1 MKLSYSKK
9 ELENKT
15 LCEIGCNAYSK
26 KELEDI
32 GKKVIDWCVDEFGLS
47 KYYEHYPYIEID
59 MDEVDLMGEFVGDNN
74 EIIVYPNAM
83 DNMDDFI
90 STVIHEYSHYLQR
103 LSWYTRYINMG
114 YEGVDNPYE
123 MIAETIAINN
133 WKLCKKEALNETTN

>member
-9 ELENKT
+9 ELK
-15 LCEIGCNAYSK
+15 
-26 KELEDI
+26 DI
-32 GKKVIDWCVDEFGLS
+32 GEKVIDWCVDEFGLS

-133 WKLCKKEALNETTN
+133 RKLCKKDILNETTN

>member
-1 MKLSYSKK
+1 MKPMYTKK
-9 ELENKT
+9 EF
-15 LCEIGCNAYSK
+15 
-26 KELEDI
+26 EDI
-32 GKKVIDWCVDEFGLS
+32 GEKVIDWCIDEFGLS
-47 KYYEHYPYIEID
+47 KHYEHYPYIEID
-59 MDEVDLMGEFVGDNN
+59 IDEEDYSLVGEFIGDNN

-123 MIAETIAINN
+123 MIAETIATNN
-133 WKLCKKEALNETTN
+133 YIQCKNNILK

>member
-1 MKLSYSKK
+1 MKSTYIKK
-9 ELENKT
+9 D
-15 LCEIGCNAYSK
+15 
-26 KELEDI
+26 LEDI
-32 GKKVIDWCVDEFGLS
+32 GEKVIDWCIDEFGLS
-47 KYYEHYPYIEID
+47 KHYEHYPYIEID
-59 MDEVDLMGEFVGDNN
+59 IDEVDLMGEFVSDNN

-133 WKLCKKEALNETTN
+133 RKLCKKEVLNETTN

>member
-1 MKLSYSKK
+1 MKLP
-9 ELENKT
+9 
-15 LCEIGCNAYSK
+15 YSK

-32 GKKVIDWCVDEFGLS
+32 GKKVIDWCIDEFGLS

-133 WKLCKKEALNETTN
+133 RKLCKKEVLNETNN

>member
-9 ELENKT
+9 ELE
-15 LCEIGCNAYSK
+15 
-26 KELEDI
+26 DI
-32 GKKVIDWCVDEFGLS
+32 GEKVIDWCINKFGLS
-47 KYYEHYPYIEID
+47 KHYEHYPYIEID
-59 MDEVDLMGEFVGDNN
+59 LDEVDLMGEFVGDNN

-133 WKLCKKEALNETTN
+133 WKKCKANILK

>member
-1 MKLSYSKK
+1 MDKLY
-9 ELENKT
+9 T
-15 LCEIGCNAYSK
+15 I

-59 MDEVDLMGEFVGDNN
+59 MNEVDLMGEFVGDNN

-133 WKLCKKEALNETTN
+133 RKLCKKEILNETTN

>member
-1 MKLSYSKK
+1 MKPMYTKK
-9 ELENKT
+9 EF
-15 LCEIGCNAYSK
+15 
-26 KELEDI
+26 EDI
-32 GKKVIDWCVDEFGLS
+32 GEKVIDWCVDEFGLS

-133 WKLCKKEALNETTN
+133 RKLCKKEVLNETTN

>member
-1 MKLSYSKK
+1 MKLS
-9 ELENKT
+9 
-15 LCEIGCNAYSK
+15 YSK

-32 GKKVIDWCVDEFGLS
+32 GKKVIDWCITEFGLS

-123 MIAETIAINN
+123 MIAETIAVNN

>member
-9 ELENKT
+9 ELE
-15 LCEIGCNAYSK
+15 
-26 KELEDI
+26 DI
-32 GKKVIDWCVDEFGLS
+32 GEKVIDWCVDEFGLS

-133 WKLCKKEALNETTN
+133 RKLCKKEILNETTN

>member
-1 MKLSYSKK
+1 MKLS
-9 ELENKT
+9 
-15 LCEIGCNAYSK
+15 YSK

-47 KYYEHYPYIEID
+47 KYYEHYPYIEIN

-123 MIAETIAINN
+123 MIAETIAVNN

>member
-9 ELENKT
+9 ELE
-15 LCEIGCNAYSK
+15 
-26 KELEDI
+26 DI
-32 GKKVIDWCVDEFGLS
+32 GEKVIDWCVDEFGLS

-133 WKLCKKEALNETTN
+133 RKLCKKEILNESTD

>member
-9 ELENKT
+9 ELE
-15 LCEIGCNAYSK
+15 
-26 KELEDI
+26 DI
-32 GKKVIDWCVDEFGLS
+32 GEKVIDWCVDEFGLS

-123 MIAETIAINN
+123 MIS
-133 WKLCKKEALNETTN
+133 

>member
-9 ELENKT
+9 ELE
-15 LCEIGCNAYSK
+15 
-26 KELEDI
+26 DI
-32 GKKVIDWCVDEFGLS
+32 GNKVIDWCVDEFGLS

-133 WKLCKKEALNETTN
+133 RKLCKKEVLNETNN

>member
-9 ELENKT
+9 ELK
-15 LCEIGCNAYSK
+15 
-26 KELEDI
+26 DI
-32 GKKVIDWCVDEFGLS
+32 GEKVIDWCVDEFGLS

-83 DNMDDFI
+83 DNMDDFV

-133 WKLCKKEALNETTN
+133 RKLCKKEILNETTN

>member
-9 ELENKT
+9 ELE
-15 LCEIGCNAYSK
+15 
-26 KELEDI
+26 DI
-32 GKKVIDWCVDEFGLS
+32 GDKVIDWCIDEFGLS
-47 KYYEHYPYIEID
+47 KHYEHYPYIEID

>member
-9 ELENKT
+9 EF
-15 LCEIGCNAYSK
+15 
-26 KELEDI
+26 EDI

>member
-9 ELENKT
+9 ELE
-15 LCEIGCNAYSK
+15 
-26 KELEDI
+26 DI
-32 GKKVIDWCVDEFGLS
+32 GNKVIDWCVDEFGLS

-133 WKLCKKEALNETTN
+133 RKLCKKEILNETTN

>member
-9 ELENKT
+9 ELE
-15 LCEIGCNAYSK
+15 
-26 KELEDI
+26 DI
-32 GKKVIDWCVDEFGLS
+32 GEKVIDWCINKFGLS
-47 KYYEHYPYIEID
+47 KHYNDYPYMEID

-133 WKLCKKEALNETTN
+133 RKLCKKEILNETTN

>member
-1 MKLSYSKK
+1 MKLS
-9 ELENKT
+9 
-15 LCEIGCNAYSK
+15 YSK

-59 MDEVDLMGEFVGDNN
+59 MNEVDLMGEFVGDNN

-133 WKLCKKEALNETTN
+133 RKLCKKEILNESTD

>member
-1 MKLSYSKK
+1 MKPMYTKK
-9 ELENKT
+9 EF
-15 LCEIGCNAYSK
+15 
-26 KELEDI
+26 EDI
-32 GKKVIDWCVDEFGLS
+32 GEKVIDWCIDEFGLS
-47 KYYEHYPYIEID
+47 KHYEHYPYIEID

-133 WKLCKKEALNETTN
+133 RKLCKKEILNETTN

>member
-1 MKLSYSKK
+1 MKLS
-9 ELENKT
+9 
-15 LCEIGCNAYSK
+15 YSK

-133 WKLCKKEALNETTN
+133 RKLCKKEILNETNI

>member
-9 ELENKT
+9 ELK
-15 LCEIGCNAYSK
+15 
-26 KELEDI
+26 DI
-32 GKKVIDWCVDEFGLS
+32 GEKVIDWCVDEFGLS

-133 WKLCKKEALNETTN
+133 RKLCKKEVLNETTN

>member
-9 ELENKT
+9 ELE
-15 LCEIGCNAYSK
+15 
-26 KELEDI
+26 DI
-32 GKKVIDWCVDEFGLS
+32 GEKVIDWCIDEFGLS
-47 KYYEHYPYIEID
+47 KHYEHYPYIEID

-133 WKLCKKEALNETTN
+133 RKLCKKEILNETTN

>member
-1 MKLSYSKK
+1 MKKFC
-9 ELENKT
+9 T
-15 LCEIGCNAYSK
+15 R

-32 GKKVIDWCVDEFGLS
+32 GEKVIDWCIDEFGLS

-59 MDEVDLMGEFVGDNN
+59 MDEVNLMGEFVGDNN

-133 WKLCKKEALNETTN
+133 RKLCKKEILNETTN

>member
-1 MKLSYSKK
+1 MDKLY
-9 ELENKT
+9 T
-15 LCEIGCNAYSK
+15 I

-83 DNMDDFI
+83 DNMNDFI

-133 WKLCKKEALNETTN
+133 RKLCKKEVLNETNN

>member
-1 MKLSYSKK
+1 MDKLYS
-9 ELENKT
+9 
-15 LCEIGCNAYSK
+15 I

-133 WKLCKKEALNETTN
+133 RKLCKKEILNESTD

>member
-9 ELENKT
+9 ELE
-15 LCEIGCNAYSK
+15 
-26 KELEDI
+26 DI
-32 GKKVIDWCVDEFGLS
+32 GNKVIDWCVDEFGLS

-133 WKLCKKEALNETTN
+133 RKLCKKEVLNETTN

>member
-9 ELENKT
+9 ELE
-15 LCEIGCNAYSK
+15 
-26 KELEDI
+26 DI
-32 GKKVIDWCVDEFGLS
+32 GDKVIDWCIDEFGLS
-47 KYYEHYPYIEID
+47 KHYEHYPYIEID

-133 WKLCKKEALNETTN
+133 RKLCKKEILNETTN

>member
-9 ELENKT
+9 ELE
-15 LCEIGCNAYSK
+15 
-26 KELEDI
+26 DI
-32 GKKVIDWCVDEFGLS
+32 GEKVIDWCVDEFGLS

-133 WKLCKKEALNETTN
+133 RKLCKKEVLNETTN

>member
-1 MKLSYSKK
+1 MDKLY
-9 ELENKT
+9 T
-15 LCEIGCNAYSK
+15 I

-90 STVIHEYSHYLQR
+90 STVIHEQSHYLQR

-133 WKLCKKEALNETTN
+133 RKLCKKEILNETTN

>member
-1 MKLSYSKK
+1 MKLS
-9 ELENKT
+9 
-15 LCEIGCNAYSK
+15 YSK

-83 DNMDDFI
+83 DNMNDFI

-133 WKLCKKEALNETTN
+133 RKLCKKEVLNETNN

>member
-1 MKLSYSKK
+1 MKPMYTKK
-9 ELENKT
+9 EF
-15 LCEIGCNAYSK
+15 
-26 KELEDI
+26 EDI

-133 WKLCKKEALNETTN
+133 YIQCKDNILK

>member
-9 ELENKT
+9 ELE
-15 LCEIGCNAYSK
+15 
-26 KELEDI
+26 DI
-32 GKKVIDWCVDEFGLS
+32 GDKVIDWCIDEFGLS
-47 KYYEHYPYIEID
+47 KHYEHYPYIEID

-83 DNMDDFI
+83 DNMDDFV

-103 LSWYTRYINMG
+103 PSWYTRYINMG
-114 YEGVDNPYE
+114 YEGVNNPYE